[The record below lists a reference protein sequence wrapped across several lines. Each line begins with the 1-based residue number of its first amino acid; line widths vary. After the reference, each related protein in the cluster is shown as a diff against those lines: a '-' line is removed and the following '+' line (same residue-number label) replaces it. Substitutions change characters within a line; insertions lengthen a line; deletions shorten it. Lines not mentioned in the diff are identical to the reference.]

1 MNYLENERAVFE
13 TLPIPNWKR
22 VKLPEDVFELSNQNE
37 SELVINSENADVI
50 KLSDAFINSK
60 SEDEK
65 LEIVN
70 YLNIDKGSTKSLGE
84 KFSSFIN
91 SADTNNYL
99 ITPSNLRGVS
109 TVNINYDIADNSFV
123 KDHYL
128 IVVPSGKKLE
138 VNLNYLNDKSHSSK
152 HYGSL
157 KIVAKEGS
165 NVIINKVQ
173 ILSESSQN
181 FDQSF
186 VLVEEGA
193 KVVINDIQIGSKFKA
208 LAIEA
213 KLKGRRSEC
222 EINSIYFGEDSSL
235 TDISYTMNHFGKK
248 SDSKI
253 LSKGALKK
261 HSKKVFRGN
270 LVFEKDSTGSVGKEE
285 EFVMLLDDKIKSDS
299 IPALMC
305 SEDDVIGEH
314 AASVGQIDNG
324 KMFYLMSRG
333 LSEIEAK
340 KLIVKA
346 SFEEVFSKLTNEDI
360 KLLVNAEIESRIS

>member
-1 MNYLENERAVFE
+1 MNYIENQKALFE

-22 VKLPEDVFELSNQNE
+22 VKLPNDVFDLSEKEE
-37 SELVINSENADVI
+37 SNVLINSENVDII
-50 KLSDAFINSK
+50 KLDEALYKI
-60 SEDEK
+60 SEDENI
-65 LEIVN
+65 LDN
-70 YLNIDKGSTKSLGE
+70 LNIDKDSSKSLGD

-91 SADTNNYL
+91 SSSKNSYL
-99 ITPSNLRGVS
+99 ISPSKNNTLS
-109 TVNINYDIADNSFV
+109 KISLNYDIEDNGFV

-128 IVVPSGKKLE
+128 VIVPSGKSLE
-138 VNLNYLNDKSHSSK
+138 LNINYLNNKSFNAK

-157 KIVAKEGS
+157 KLIAKEGS
-165 NVIINKVQ
+165 NVVVNKVQ
-173 ILSESSQN
+173 ILSESSEN

-186 VLVEEGA
+186 IVVEEGA
-193 KVVINDIQIGSKFKA
+193 KAIINDIQIGSKFKA
-208 LAIEA
+208 LAVEA
-213 KLKGRRSEC
+213 KLMGRRSEC
-222 EINSIYFGEDSSL
+222 ELNSIYFGEDSSL

-261 HSKKVFRGN
+261 NSNKVFRGN

-285 EFVMLLDDKIKSDS
+285 EFVMLLDEKIKSDS

-314 AASVGQIDNG
+314 AASVGQIDNN

-346 SFEEVFSKLTNEDI
+346 SFEEIFSKLTNEDI
-360 KLLVNAEIESRIS
+360 KLIVNAEIESRIS